1 MCISKVKYG
10 KADIPATVFEVKK
23 MALREKTHKAEF
35 TFPVSY
41 GVW

>member
-23 MALREKTHKAEF
+23 NGIEGKNT
-35 TFPVSY
+35 
-41 GVW
+41 